1 MVNIVALLAQALP
14 YATVYALAA
23 QGELFLERAG
33 LFNLGLEGMIY
44 LSAGVTAIISLH
56 TESPIYGLLAGIASS
71 IAIALLY
78 GFFVVVLGADQAVT
92 GLSIVFLGIGFGDV
106 IGRATGGAVTPSI
119 GTLAD
124 KSIIVLAL
132 LVLPLI
138 LYLVLFRSWLGY
150 VVRSLGENTAVAR
163 AIGVPVTLTRVV
175 ALIINGALVGL
186 AGSYLFFTGP
196 LGSRWVSM
204 SLLGWG
210 WMSLGIVILG
220 YWHPIGVI
228 VASYLVGLLYAMRPL
243 LETAGIPSSMA
254 DVTPYLVVVM
264 ALAIISTLYERMNVK
279 PPTAIWSR

>member
-1 MVNIVALLAQALP
+1 MVNVAALLSQALP

-44 LSAGVTAIISLH
+44 LSAGVTAIISLY
-56 TESPIYGLLAGIASS
+56 TGSPIYGLLAGIVSS
-71 IAIALLY
+71 IVLALLY
-78 GFFVVVLGADQAVT
+78 GFFVITLGADQAVT
-92 GLSIVFLGIGFGDV
+92 GLSIVFLGIGLGDV
-106 IGRATGGAVTPSI
+106 VGRATGGAVTPSI
-119 GTLAD
+119 GILASD
-124 KSIIVLAL
+124 LIVVLAL
-132 LVLPLI
+132 LVLPI
-138 LYLVLFRSWLGY
+138 VLYFMLFRSWLGY
-150 VVRSLGENTAVAR
+150 VVRSLGENVATAR
-163 AIGVPVTLTRVV
+163 ALGVPVTLTRIA

-220 YWHPIGVI
+220 YWHPVGV
-228 VASYLVGLLYAMRPL
+228 VAASYLVGLLYAMRPL
-243 LETAGIPSSMA
+243 LETVGIPSSIA
-254 DVTPYLVVVM
+254 DVTPYLVVII
-264 ALAIISTLYERMNVK
+264 ALAVISALYEKMNVK